1 MTDIETRLAKLE
13 KIVYGD
19 REKKKKNI
27 EDEINKIHKR
37 LRFVEPW
44 CSDPVT
50 TRFTAPF
57 KAENRS
63 LRLRLKELNAELEE
77 LNE

>member
-27 EDEINKIHKR
+27 EKEINKVYQKLNAIR
-37 LRFVEPW
+37 PF
-44 CSDPVT
+44 CQDAVT
-50 TRFTAPF
+50 TRLTAPY
-57 KAENRS
+57 KTENRR
-63 LRLRLKELNAELEE
+63 LHLRLKELKAELEE